1 MINPAERSIKSLEID
16 NKILSTSGGDGS
28 VGITPPTEIANA
40 TFTQNSQGKW
50 KKSEQ
55 EVDSNIKKDKE
66 VRAEELLTEETAVQN
81 FTDLSKIS
89 DNALLDIATQIN
101 QKKQLIITKV
111 NEAIS
116 AGCSFGMSTAVI
128 NGVTVGV
135 ASNVTNDLAYIKK
148 YSGLENYSSNN
159 PFSSDDTLALSSSNS
174 GTGYFSGFTQNGGST
189 VGIYYTVTN
198 DPLFPATPS
207 TICATRTSEIQA
219 LALEISALRSQIN
232 SALISNTNIIKDR
245 KTASEVFVWGYKS
258 RDKKTNS
265 FVTDNNNAIS
275 AIQNESTFQ

>member
-16 NKILSTSGGDGS
+16 NKFLSTSGGDGS

-40 TFTQNSQGKW
+40 TFIQNSQGRW

-66 VRAEELLTEETAVQN
+66 VRAEELLTEETAIQN

-135 ASNVTNDLAYIKK
+135 ASEVTNDLAYIKK

-159 PFSSDDTLALSSSNS
+159 PFSSDDTLALSASNS

-189 VGIYYTVTN
+189 VGIYYTVAN
-198 DPLFPATPS
+198 DPELPATPS
-207 TICATRTSEIQA
+207 TICATRTSEIEA

-232 SALISNTNIIKDR
+232 SALISNTNTIKDR

-258 RDKKTNS
+258 RDRKISS